1 MKAIESYRARKV
13 ITALRI
19 IQEKMKHLKMKP
31 RVPRNHYILV
41 AMVQPRFVFS

>member
-13 ITALRI
+13 T
-19 IQEKMKHLKMKP
+19 QERFGLKMKP
-31 RVPRNHYILV
+31 RLPRNHYTLV